1 MLLVFVVY
9 RILLLLLLF
18 DIVLAVANSGLG
30 ELRFIRVLKVVK
42 FTLDEEDPGGGTD
55 RLLLELVIFG
65 IVLFLVELLF
75 AMLLFIFTE
84 L

>member
-42 FTLDEEDPGGGTD
+42 FTFDDEDPGGGTD
-55 RLLLELVIFG
+55 RLLFELVIFG